1 MLNVI
6 DIASHQKGIV
16 PSRTNADAVIVK
28 VTGGISYVNG
38 HPVEPEDNWRI
49 WADDVLRSGKLLGL
63 YHYAWEQGRHGSAAQ
78 EAAFFLSKVK
88 DYKGKFIPILD
99 WEDEAQSL
107 PASWAR
113 EWLDIV
119 AKETGATPMFYG
131 GANDV
136 NHKDYSLIS
145 KYPLWMAS
153 YLFRYEGCGFVA
165 DPVNVWSTG
174 DWPSMKM
181 YQYTS
186 TGYIEGYSENLD
198 LSVFYGTRAE
208 WEAMCGKKPEQVAG
222 KAKNDAGLKY
232 HVHAQDV
239 GDLAV
244 VHDGQTAGTVGFS
257 KRMEALTFD
266 AIPKGFKLRCKLH
279 LEGIGWRSYDVV
291 PGKLLGT
298 KGESRRVECVGFEVL
313 ERPEG
318 DKRKLHFQ
326 VHQQDYGWLAD
337 TKEGYFSGC
346 DGQSRRLEAVRIW
359 LA

>member
-1 MLNVI
+1 MTLNTI
-6 DIASHQKGIV
+6 DIASWQEGIV
-16 PSRTNADAVIVK
+16 PSATPADIVIIK
-28 VTGGISYVNG
+28 VTGGTGYEN
-38 HPVEPEDNWRI
+38 PFWRQ
-49 WADDVLRSGKLLGL
+49 WADDALAAGKLVGF
-63 YHYAWEQGRHGSAAQ
+63 YHYARERGCAGSAAA
-78 EAAFFLSKVK
+78 EAAYFLEKVK
-88 DYKGKFIPILD
+88 PYRGKFAPILD
-99 WEDEAQSL
+99 WENDALSL

-119 AKETGATPMFYG
+119 ARETGATPFFYG
-131 GANDV
+131 YASNV
-136 NHKDYSLIS
+136 NSTDYSSLTM
-145 KYPLWMAS
+145 YPLWMAS
-153 YLFRYEGCGFVA
+153 YLDRYSGGGFVD
-165 DPVNVWSTG
+165 DPVNVWGTG
-174 DWPSMKM
+174 NWPSMKM

-186 TGYIEGYSENLD
+186 TGYIKGYSENLD

-208 WEAMCGKKPEQVAG
+208 WEAMCGKKPEQVPS

-232 HVHAQDV
+232 HVHVQDV
-239 GDLAV
+239 GDLSV

-266 AIPKGFKLRCKLH
+266 AIPSGWKLRCKLH
-279 LEGIGWRSYDVV
+279 LEDIGWTSYDVV

-298 KGESRRVECVGFEVL
+298 KGESRRVECIGFEVV